1 MIIYVAL
8 VEHIKMLNTHQ
19 QQLKMKQEVGDNLI
33 VCALNLP
40 AKVSTLPG
48 LLVITLVIVE
58 I

>member
-1 MIIYVAL
+1 
-8 VEHIKMLNTHQ
+8 MLNTHQ